1 MSKLFAAFI
10 HYARASYVIILK
22 VQQNYFQIR
31 IYLNF

>member
-1 MSKLFAAFI
+1 MSKLFAALF
-10 HYARASYVIILK
+10 YVIILK